1 MSRYNPVQPR
11 PATQNDDM
19 AAVEVAEAAEAAELA
34 FDVVIMPSPA
44 ITGEP
49 VNEAVDHSAGFP

>member
-1 MSRYNPVQPR
+1 MQPR